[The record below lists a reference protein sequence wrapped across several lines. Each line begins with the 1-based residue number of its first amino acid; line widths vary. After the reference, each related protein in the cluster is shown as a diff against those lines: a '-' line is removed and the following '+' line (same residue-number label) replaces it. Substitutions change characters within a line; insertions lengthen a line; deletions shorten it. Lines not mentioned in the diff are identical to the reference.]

1 MRYIDEDFIFTVET
15 DDFLTVGTV
24 QYTFTMY
31 DFYNESNVIGKY
43 IGNIWCNDT
52 LARTFDFT
60 ELVSLFVADY
70 LRTHTS
76 FPLHTVMHLDTETD
90 GFDLFSDTLYPAYRY
105 PHYGRVTLP
114 ERVSEGIIL
123 RQGAEALIPQVPY
136 QFRNDFKMWL
146 AEDSDVNI
154 IHNDYNDLEQ
164 YAGMANYIE
173 EVALS
178 ADMAGGVYI
187 TPDGTTSELTKE
199 LQVAN
204 IVTIGA
210 QAGSCYVEIT
220 DKGLLCHEVNK
231 NYTLFNKAGAEILK
245 KTTGSGTVEFVYDG
259 GFVFGDGAA
268 FTLALREGVTYQMA
282 WSATTK
288 SQRTIL
294 TLSVVYAPNYV
305 TKQKVC
311 DIVEGCGMYLKW
323 QDRLGS
329 EQCQPFNQVLTY
341 SEGITAS
348 ELTDYTGKR
357 YTYQVEVQPKFR
369 VNSGWIPDNLYPYY
383 ESIFV
388 SPTLTLYDATHGVS
402 YDVIITS
409 RDYTEKTFENQSRQ
423 MFCLTLDLEVTKT
436 QKIVQR

>member
-1 MRYIDEDFIFTVET
+1 MRYLDEDYRFTVES

-31 DFYNESNVIGKY
+31 DFYNESDIIGRY
-43 IGNIWCNDT
+43 IGYIWCDDT

-70 LRTHTS
+70 MRKNTT
-76 FPLHTVMHLDTETD
+76 FPLHTVMHLETETD
-90 GFDLFSDTLYPAYRY
+90 GFDLFSDALYPAYRY
-105 PHYGRVTLP
+105 PHYGVVTLP
-114 ERVSEGIIL
+114 ERAAEGIVL
-123 RQGAEALIPQVPY
+123 RQGAEALVPQVPY
-136 QFRNDFKMWL
+136 QFRTDFKMWL

-164 YAGMANYIE
+164 YAGTANYFE

-178 ADMAGGVYI
+178 ADMAGGVFI
-187 TPDGTTSELTKE
+187 TPDGATSELTKE

-210 QAGSCYVEIT
+210 QAGTSYVAISDGTLKCYNG
-220 DKGLLCHEVNK
+220 KGIL
-231 NYTLFNKAGAEILK
+231 YNKAGTEILTATK
-245 KTTGSGTVEFVYDG
+245 GSGVVEFTYDG
-259 GFVFGDGAA
+259 GFVYGDGAA
-268 FTLALREGVTYQMA
+268 FTMALREGVTYQMA

-294 TLSVVYAPNYV
+294 TLSVVYAPEYD
-305 TKQKVC
+305 TKQRVC

-323 QDRLGS
+323 RDRLGS
-329 EQCQPFNQVLTY
+329 EQCQPFNQVTTY
-341 SEGITAS
+341 TESITAS
-348 ELTDYTGKR
+348 EITDYTGRR
-357 YTYQVEVQPKFR
+357 YTYQVEVQPKFKI
-369 VNSGWIPDNLYPYY
+369 NSGWIADNLYPYY

-388 SPTLTLYDATHGVS
+388 SPTLTLYDATHGVV

-436 QKIVQR
+436 QKIIQR